1 LVTTFLAEK
10 DHLYFNGDDADVREI
25 LTNTTATKLKLVVGN
40 KKIIFIDEA
49 QRISNIGLTL
59 KSFTDNNFD
68 KYIQRLQ
75 KKPLLLH

>member
-1 LVTTFLAEK
+1 
-10 DHLYFNGDDADVREI
+10 
-25 LTNTTATKLKLVVGN
+25 VGN

-49 QRISNIGLTL
+49 QRISNFGLTL